1 MKRVLILFVGAFTLF
16 SCSVDEV
23 GLEVSDNATPN
34 SAISS
39 QYSISEEEA
48 LANLYA
54 FMGEG
59 GDSRS
64 SDNRVVSTVLPVK
77 YGNLGTRAVDGI
89 DCENL
94 LYIAN
99 FENEAGYAILAGDTR
114 IEDEV
119 IAIIDEGSLEP
130 ELLNHL
136 VEWEPNGRT
145 YYEEFP
151 MTGPGFFT
159 TPESGDEVFLNPN
172 VANLYDEVSQD
183 SYVGNADMSDF
194 TIVTRS
200 MANNGEGN
208 PSDES
213 LMMDLCISY
222 AMGGIIDFDP
232 NPRDDGDD
240 GDDGEYVITYSDW
253 ETTSIVEPLLADF
266 VDWHQGSPFNDLY
279 PTKQRPFQ
287 PSTARKAFAGCMPL
301 SVAKILTYHEFPA
314 TKVYNG
320 TLISWWR
327 LKENYD
333 TVLGR
338 ESAAALLR
346 WISTS
351 CGSIYFYKG
360 TFTLPI
366 GVKSFLNSIDMDNV
380 DVVSY
385 NFNTVKNM
393 IDDNSPLIIC
403 AIPDEGITSS
413 HAWNIDG
420 YKTKVRIKTV
430 ERYVNRELESTYTE
444 TERRDM
450 VHCDLG
456 WRGNCNGYYVSGM
469 FQLASPDIDYDEGV
483 SYNPNYNYDYDSY
496 LKLIT
501 CKKP

>member
-1 MKRVLILFVGAFTLF
+1 MKRVLILFLGAFTLF
-16 SCSVDEV
+16 SCGVDEV

-77 YGNLGTRAVDGI
+77 YGDLGTRAVDGI

-99 FENEAGYAILAGDTR
+99 FENEEGYAILAGDTR

-159 TPESGDEVFLNPN
+159 LPETGDELYINPN
-172 VANLYDEVSQD
+172 TVDFYDTEMQD
-183 SYVGNADMSDF
+183 YLVGNYDASEY
-194 TIVTRS
+194 TVVTRS
-200 MANNGEGN
+200 LTNPEGSN
-208 PSDES
+208 EGTNETFMLD
-213 LMMDLCISY
+213 MCISY
-222 AMGGIIDFDP
+222 AMRGLIDFDP
-232 NPRDDGDD
+232 NPRDDGD
-240 GDDGEYVITYSDW
+240 GDEYDDVITYSDW
-253 ETTSIVEPLLADF
+253 ETTSIVEPLLVDF
-266 VDWHQGSPFNDLY
+266 VDWNQYAPFNDLY
-279 PTKQRPFQ
+279 PIVKQVFGFKTR
-287 PSTARKAFAGCMPL
+287 RAFAGCMPL
-301 SVAKILTYHEFPA
+301 ATAKILTYHEYPA

-338 ESAAALLR
+338 ESAAALLK
-346 WISTS
+346 WISDS
-351 CGSIYFYKG
+351 CLSLHFYEG
-360 TFTLPI
+360 TFTFP
-366 GVKSFLNSIDMDNV
+366 KCTKWFLQSIDFE
-380 DVVSY
+380 DVELIDY
-385 NFNTVKNM
+385 DFNTVKDM
-393 IDDNSPLIIC
+393 IDNDKPLIISSVPG
-403 AIPDEGITSS
+403 IDITSS

-420 YKTKVRIKTV
+420 YKTKIRTKTI
-430 ERYVNRELESTYTE
+430 EKYLGRELISITTE
-444 TERRDM
+444 TESIKM

-456 WRGNCNGYYVSGM
+456 WRGGNNGYYTSGV
-469 FQLASPDIDYDEGV
+469 FRSDRSEIDHD
-483 SYNPNYNYDYDSY
+483 SYNNAKDFNYTT
-496 LKLIT
+496 LTRIIT
-501 CKKP
+501 YQLP

>member
-16 SCSVDEV
+16 SCGVDEV

-77 YGNLGTRAVDGI
+77 YGDLGTRAVDGI

-99 FENEAGYAILAGDTR
+99 FENAEGYAVLAGDTR

-159 TPESGDEVFLNPN
+159 LPETGDELYINPN
-172 VANLYDEVSQD
+172 TVDFYDTETQD
-183 SYVGNADMSDF
+183 YLVGNYDASEY

-200 MANNGEGN
+200 LTNPEGSN
-208 PSDES
+208 EGTNETFMLD
-213 LMMDLCISY
+213 MCISY
-222 AMGGIIDFDP
+222 AMRGLIDFDP
-232 NPRDDGDD
+232 NPRDDGD
-240 GDDGEYVITYSDW
+240 GDEYDCVITYSDW
-253 ETTSIVEPLLADF
+253 ETTSIVEPLLVDF
-266 VDWHQGSPFNDLY
+266 VNWNQDPPFNDLY
-279 PTKQRPFQ
+279 PIVKQVFGFKTR
-287 PSTARKAFAGCMPL
+287 RAFAGCMPL
-301 SVAKILTYHEFPA
+301 ATAKILTYHEYPA
-314 TKVYNG
+314 TKDYNG

-338 ESAAALLR
+338 ESAAALLK
-346 WISTS
+346 WISIS
-351 CGSIYFYKG
+351 CLSLHFYEG
-360 TFTLPI
+360 TFTFPKC
-366 GVKSFLNSIDMDNV
+366 VKWFLQSIDFEDVELV
-380 DVVSY
+380 DY
-385 NFNTVKNM
+385 DFNTVKDM
-393 IDDNSPLIIC
+393 IDSDKPLIISS
-403 AIPDEGITSS
+403 IPGIDITSS

-420 YKTKVRIKTV
+420 YKTKIRTKTI
-430 ERYVNRELESTYTE
+430 EKYLGRELISITTE
-444 TERRDM
+444 TESIKM

-456 WRGNCNGYYVSGM
+456 WSGSNNGYYTSGV
-469 FQLASPDIDYDEGV
+469 FRSDRSEIEH
-483 SYNPNYNYDYDSY
+483 DSY
-496 LKLIT
+496 YNNPYVFNYTTLTRIIT
-501 CKKP
+501 YQLP

>member
-16 SCSVDEV
+16 SCGVDEV

-77 YGNLGTRAVDGI
+77 YGDLGTRAVDGI

-159 TPESGDEVFLNPN
+159 LPETGDELYINPN
-172 VANLYDEVSQD
+172 TVDFYDTETQD
-183 SYVGNADMSDF
+183 YLVGNYDASEY

-200 MANNGEGN
+200 LTNPEGSN
-208 PSDES
+208 EGTNETFMLD
-213 LMMDLCISY
+213 MCISY
-222 AMGGIIDFDP
+222 AMRGLIDFDP
-232 NPRDDGDD
+232 NPRDDGD
-240 GDDGEYVITYSDW
+240 GDEYDYVITYSDW
-253 ETTSIVEPLLADF
+253 ETTSIVEPLLVDF
-266 VDWHQGSPFNDLY
+266 VYWKQESPFNDFY
-279 PTKQRPFQ
+279 PYRFRPWIKEMFRRA
-287 PSTARKAFAGCMPL
+287 PAGCFPL
-301 SVAKILTYHEFPA
+301 ALAKILTYNEHPYPQYCHGNF
-314 TKVYNG
+314 
-320 TLISWWR
+320 ISWPL
-327 LKENYD
+327 LKAGYE
-333 TVLGR
+333 TELGS
-338 ESAAALLR
+338 EQVAILLK
-346 WISTS
+346 WISEQCNS
-351 CGSIYFYKG
+351 LYFYEG
-360 TFTLPI
+360 TFTIPLLAAL
-366 GVKSFLNSIDMDNV
+366 FLFENDYD
-380 DVVSY
+380 DVNLRDYS
-385 NFNTVKNM
+385 FNTVKTM
-393 IDDNSPLIIC
+393 IDNDKPVAIC
-403 AIPDEGITSS
+403 AVPGVNIFSS

-420 YKTKVRIKTV
+420 YKTKVRTETIEK
-430 ERYVNRELESTYTE
+430 YLGRELISTTTE
-444 TERRDM
+444 THTFKM

-456 WRGNCNGYYVSGM
+456 WEGQHNGYYASGM
-469 FQLASPDIDYDEGV
+469 FRSDMAEYDY
-483 SYNPNYNYDYDSY
+483 SYINPNVFNYNGYTRI
-496 LKLIT
+496 IT
-501 CKKP
+501 YELP

>member
-1 MKRVLILFVGAFTLF
+1 MKRVLILFLGAFTLF
-16 SCSVDEV
+16 SCGVDEV

-77 YGNLGTRAVDGI
+77 YGDLGTRAVDGI

-130 ELLNHL
+130 EVLNHL

-159 TPESGDEVFLNPN
+159 LPETGDELYINPN
-172 VANLYDEVSQD
+172 TVDFYDTEMQD
-183 SYVGNADMSDF
+183 YLVGNYDASEY
-194 TIVTRS
+194 TVVTRS
-200 MANNGEGN
+200 LTNPEGSN
-208 PSDES
+208 EGTNETFMLD
-213 LMMDLCISY
+213 MCISY
-222 AMGGIIDFDP
+222 AMRGLIDFDP
-232 NPRDDGDD
+232 NPRDDGD
-240 GDDGEYVITYSDW
+240 EYDYVYTYSDW
-253 ETTSIVEPLLADF
+253 ETTSIVEPLLVDF
-266 VDWHQGSPFNDLY
+266 VDWNQGAPFNDLY
-279 PTKQRPFQ
+279 PTVKQVFGFKTCR
-287 PSTARKAFAGCMPL
+287 ADAGCMPL
-301 SVAKILTYHEFPA
+301 ATAKILTYHEYPA

-338 ESAAALLR
+338 ESAAALLK
-346 WISTS
+346 WISNS
-351 CGSIYFYKG
+351 CLSLHFYEG
-360 TFTLPI
+360 TFTFP
-366 GVKSFLNSIDMDNV
+366 KCTKWFLQSIDFE
-380 DVVSY
+380 DVELIDY
-385 NFNTVKNM
+385 DFNTVKDM
-393 IDDNSPLIIC
+393 IDNDKPLIISSVPG
-403 AIPDEGITSS
+403 IDITSS

-420 YKTKVRIKTV
+420 YKTKIRTKTI
-430 ERYVNRELESTYTE
+430 EKYLGRELISITTE
-444 TERRDM
+444 TESIKM

-456 WRGNCNGYYVSGM
+456 WSGSNNGYYTSGV
-469 FQLASPDIDYDEGV
+469 FRSDRSEIEH
-483 SYNPNYNYDYDSY
+483 DSY
-496 LKLIT
+496 YNNPYVFNYTTLTRIIT
-501 CKKP
+501 YQLP